1 MNDPAITVLMT
12 MFNASRHLR
21 AAIDSIL
28 RQTFADFEFLIID
41 DGSTDDSVKIVENY
55 GGDRIRL
62 IRNATNRGQTP
73 CLNQGLELARG
84 EWIARQDADD
94 LSHPR
99 RLERQITKLRVDRN
113 LALVGA
119 QAWIVDDRGR
129 FSGMLTVPTEAD
141 SIGWAMLFENPV
153 IHTAAVFRRDVVQ
166 RLGGYDAAFR
176 ICQDYDL
183 WLRIT
188 SEHRAANLPDRL
200 VTYRHSPAS
209 LQHASRDVVRAES
222 ENVVRRAWAVAFA
235 ERHPS
240 QAEIERLLNFR
251 TGIAPKD
258 VAAFRDFYAFT
269 LAEYLREHRRLSL
282 RDLRRT
288 VALHQAKIGRDVASL
303 DRAKAAACLTRTF
316 AEHPAVLT
324 RLAFERLAGPFL
336 VQR

>member
-1 MNDPAITVLMT
+1 MSNPAITVLMT

-41 DGSTDDSVKIVENY
+41 DGSTDDSAELMGNY
-55 GGDRIRL
+55 RDDRIRL
-62 IRNATNRGQTP
+62 IRNAANQGQTP

-99 RLERQITKLRVDRN
+99 RLECQIARLRADETF
-113 LALVGA
+113 ALLGA

-129 FSGMLTVPTEAD
+129 FSGMLTVPTEAE
-141 SIGWAMLFENPV
+141 SIGWAMLFENPF
-153 IHTAAVFRRDVVQ
+153 IHTAAIFRREVAQ
-166 RLGGYDAAFR
+166 CLGGYDAAFR

-188 SEHRAANLPDRL
+188 AKHCAANLPDRL
-200 VTYRHSPAS
+200 VTYRHSPSS
-209 LQHASRDVVRAES
+209 LQHASREVVRAES
-222 ENVVRRAWAVAFA
+222 EKVVRRAWTAAFA
-235 ERHPS
+235 EREPS
-240 QAEIERLLNFR
+240 AAEIEQLLQFR
-251 TGIAPKD
+251 AGIAPDD
-258 VAAFRDFYAFT
+258 VAAFREFYGSM
-269 LAEYLREHRRLSL
+269 LAAYLRGQRSLSL
-282 RDLRRT
+282 HGLRRT
-288 VALHQAKIGRDVASL
+288 VALHQAKVGRDVAAL

-316 AEHPAVLT
+316 TEHPAVLT
-324 RLAFERLAGPFL
+324 RLALERLAGPFL

>member
-1 MNDPAITVLMT
+1 MSSPAITVLMT

-21 AAIDSIL
+21 AAVDSIL

-41 DGSTDDSVKIVENY
+41 DGSTDDSAEIVGNY
-55 GGDRIRL
+55 DDDRIRL

-99 RLERQITKLRVDRN
+99 RLERQIARLRVDET
-113 LALVGA
+113 LALLGA

-141 SIGWAMLFENPV
+141 SIGWAMLFENPF
-153 IHTAAVFRRDVVQ
+153 IHTAAVFRRDVAQ

-188 SEHRAANLPDRL
+188 AAHRAANLPDRL
-200 VTYRHSPAS
+200 VTYRHSPSS

-222 ENVVRRAWAVAFA
+222 ENVVRRAWAAAFT
-235 ERHPS
+235 ERQPS
-240 QAEIERLLNFR
+240 QAEIETLLSFR
-251 TGIAPKD
+251 TGIAPND
-258 VAAFRDFYAFT
+258 VETFRDFYGST
-269 LAEYLREHRRLSL
+269 LTEYLRAHRGRSL
-282 RDLRRT
+282 HDLRRT

-316 AEHPAVLT
+316 TEHPAVLT
-324 RLAFERLAGPFL
+324 RLALERLAGPFL